1 MTAVP
6 VSDDYLDYEQK
17 FKKQTPPPDS
27 SSGRIRDDTP
37 EFNSFEFKRKY
48 VTYEEKETAIQKLID
63 AFEEKKRAYHRERD
77 IVRDDMIAFIAN
89 LRNHQMMFQTDVN
102 DLYRK
107 VLNPSTPQPMQDGSM
122 NPDYRS
128 IFDTGSKLVRDARD
142 IRKKRIKIP
151 GLTGK
156 SEKLPGHG
164 DIKRLVS
171 SLAIDGNEMTK
182 ELTKMSSTDYSTF
195 TLDDLRDELIQYV
208 VGSDV
213 YEMGKAGITSVM
225 GTGVQGRKISDVA
238 KQFGESVLE
247 EAKNTE
253 KCDDGQYVYVNG
265 IKICIPFKVIFDQ
278 ETFINSLDALYLS
291 SSADAERKALDQYEN
306 ALVPKTSSDFYDPN
320 IRKLDEKY
328 KGKLRDLVQNYVDG
342 LKGIMSEFS
351 DCSQSNASFAF
362 NSTIYTLKNFTGFG
376 ADVSFNRQ
384 IKKDVDETMQ
394 RGYNAVKTPQEKQRD
409 ELITE
414 YIRRT
419 YSRYS
424 GGFPTLDGFL
434 RENDKTLTEMD
445 AIYPP
450 SFSDAFNCL
459 ARKDY
464 PEMVKKIQDERKN
477 VDDVYRQYERDYRE
491 EKTKIV
497 AEEPKISG
505 KRQMKPGDPKFIE
518 IMKLMGSDKMLQMM
532 FYGGNTDEYP
542 VGKGDNPKEVSE
554 SATPLKMQS
563 MWDDYIKRVL
573 AFYKEENP
581 NGYNC
586 VFTPPNKWVR
596 GNDQLVTLDPLDET
610 SLPSMK
616 SETYWVQPQNIPNTL
631 FNHIELKS
639 HLKKTADIHARLQK
653 SLVRDYLSLL
663 EMLKILDEERLR
675 KPGYGIEK
683 LPPKVQALIKPVL
696 KKVVNP
702 LIDGIKDTL
711 RSEANSRTPVR
722 RCLEK
727 VHMETYMRMLE
738 DLNYANMESFASLS
752 DDSLREIVAKKM
764 NLTEEQK
771 INFKIAVE
779 CVNQYVDERK
789 KEREESEREAEES
802 EKKERE
808 RVSEEEM
815 PSETSGTP
823 DTPSDL
829 PEALAEEKKVEELQ
843 QTIAKDE
850 AEIAKDEALIAKD
863 EAIIAKDE
871 AEITELKAEDLVSKA
886 EIEKLQGDLKT
897 LKQSENVLK
906 IKTRDLAKHVDS
918 HNKDW
923 VSGFDLFQERILQ
936 EIETNKRQMLKIQK
950 QRENKSRQLKLMQ
963 VLLLETEKQR
973 EIERHNHRIKQ
984 EKIKQTMKRVQEK
997 MREIQR
1003 QEHERQINRMNRQN
1017 QSEIQKYAQELANL
1031 KRDHLILQH
1040 QLDDQSAHIQN
1051 QDSQIQ
1057 QLLKRDK
1064 PIPITMTRVKT
1075 PRKHAKHR
1083 KGKKRTQK
1091 KSQKV

>member
-107 VLNPSTPQPMQDGSM
+107 VVEFNTPIFAGLNVPQPTQ
-122 NPDYRS
+122 PDYRS
-128 IFDTGSKLVRDARD
+128 IFDTGSKLVSQSQGR
-142 IRKKRIKIP
+142 P
-151 GLTGK
+151 GQADM
-156 SEKLPGHG
+156 PGQA
-164 DIKRLVS
+164 DIKNLVH
-171 SLAIDGNEMTK
+171 SLAIDGNEMK
-182 ELTKMSSTDYSTF
+182 KKFSEMSSTDYSTF

-247 EAKNTE
+247 QAKITE
-253 KCDDGQYVYVNG
+253 KCDKGQYVYVNG

-306 ALVPKTSSDFYDPN
+306 ALIPKTSSDFYDPN
-320 IRKLDEKY
+320 IRQLDEKY
-328 KGKLRDLVQNYVDG
+328 KGKLQNLVENYVDG
-342 LKGIMSEFS
+342 LNGIVTAIPCSQ
-351 DCSQSNASFAF
+351 SQSNASFAF
-362 NSTIYTLKNFTGFG
+362 DSTIYTLKNFTGFG
-376 ADVSFNRQ
+376 DDVSFNRK

-394 RGYNAVKTPQEKQRD
+394 RGCNESKSENQKERD
-409 ELITE
+409 ERITK
-414 YIRRT
+414 YIRST

-424 GGFPTLDGFL
+424 GGFPTLVEFL
-434 RENDKTLTEMD
+434 NENGKTLEDMN
-445 AIYPP
+445 AQYPHPP

-459 ARKDY
+459 AEKNY
-464 PEMVKKIQDERKN
+464 AEMVKKIQDERKI

-491 EKTKIV
+491 EKSKIV

-505 KRQMKPGDPKFIE
+505 KRQMKPEDPKFIE

-532 FYGGNTDEYP
+532 FYGGNTEKYT
-542 VGKGDNPKEVSE
+542 VGKGDSPKEVSA
-554 SATPLKMQS
+554 SATPLTRKK

-573 AFYKEENP
+573 AFYKFPAAHP
-581 NGYNC
+581 NVYN
-586 VFTPPNKWVR
+586 VATK
-596 GNDQLVTLDPLDET
+596 QTLDPLDET
-610 SLPSMK
+610 DHPTEQ
-616 SETYWVQPQNIPNTL
+616 SETYWVQPHNIPNTL

-683 LPPKVQALIKPVL
+683 LPPKVQALIGPVL

-711 RSEANSRTPVR
+711 RSEANSRAPVR

-727 VHMETYMRMLE
+727 VHMETYMKMLE
-738 DLNYANMESFASLS
+738 DLKYANMESFASLS

-815 PSETSGTP
+815 PSETSGETP
-823 DTPSDL
+823 GKT
-829 PEALAEEKKVEELQ
+829 PEALAEEKKVDELQ
-843 QTIAKDE
+843 QTITKEE
-850 AEIAKDEALIAKD
+850 AEIAKD

-871 AEITELKAEDLVSKA
+871 AEITELKAEDLVSKT

-906 IKTRDLAKHVDS
+906 IKTRDLAKRVDS

-950 QRENKSRQLKLMQ
+950 QRENKTRQLKLMQ

-973 EIERHNHRIKQ
+973 EIERHNHRLKQ
-984 EKIKQTMKRVQEK
+984 EKIKETMKRVQEK
-997 MREIQR
+997 MRSIQR

-1017 QSEIQKYAQELANL
+1017 QSEIQKYAHELANL
-1031 KRDHLILQH
+1031 KRDHLMLQH
-1040 QLDDQSAHIQN
+1040 QLDDQSTHIQN

-1083 KGKKRTQK
+1083 KGKKRTHK

>member
-1 MTAVP
+1 M
-6 VSDDYLDYEQK
+6 
-17 FKKQTPPPDS
+17 
-27 SSGRIRDDTP
+27 
-37 EFNSFEFKRKY
+37 
-48 VTYEEKETAIQKLID
+48 
-63 AFEEKKRAYHRERD
+63 
-77 IVRDDMIAFIAN
+77 
-89 LRNHQMMFQTDVN
+89 
-102 DLYRK
+102 
-107 VLNPSTPQPMQDGSM
+107 
-122 NPDYRS
+122 
-128 IFDTGSKLVRDARD
+128 
-142 IRKKRIKIP
+142 
-151 GLTGK
+151 
-156 SEKLPGHG
+156 
-164 DIKRLVS
+164 
-171 SLAIDGNEMTK
+171 
-182 ELTKMSSTDYSTF
+182 
-195 TLDDLRDELIQYV
+195 
-208 VGSDV
+208 
-213 YEMGKAGITSVM
+213 
-225 GTGVQGRKISDVA
+225 
-238 KQFGESVLE
+238 
-247 EAKNTE
+247 
-253 KCDDGQYVYVNG
+253 
-265 IKICIPFKVIFDQ
+265 
-278 ETFINSLDALYLS
+278 
-291 SSADAERKALDQYEN
+291 
-306 ALVPKTSSDFYDPN
+306 
-320 IRKLDEKY
+320 
-328 KGKLRDLVQNYVDG
+328 DG
-342 LKGIMSEFS
+342 LKQIMSEFS

-362 NSTIYTLKNFTGFG
+362 DSTIYTLKNFTGFG
-376 ADVSFNRQ
+376 ADISFNRQ
-384 IKKDVDETMQ
+384 IKKDVDEAMQ
-394 RGYNAVKTPQEKQRD
+394 RGYNGTKTPQQKERD

-419 YSRYS
+419 SSRYS

-434 RENDKTLTEMD
+434 SGNGKTRAEMD

-459 ARKDY
+459 LRKDY

-491 EKTKIV
+491 EKSKIV

-532 FYGGNTDEYP
+532 FYGGNTGEYP
-542 VGKGDNPKEVSE
+542 VGEGDNPKEVSE

-573 AFYKEENP
+573 AFYKGKDA

-586 VFTPPNKWVR
+586 TFTPPNKWVR
-596 GNDQLVTLDPLDET
+596 GSDQLVTLDPLDET
-610 SLPSMK
+610 SWPSMK

-727 VHMETYMRMLE
+727 VHMETYMPMLE

-789 KEREESEREAEES
+789 KEREESERDAEAS
-802 EKKERE
+802 EKERE

-815 PSETSGTP
+815 PGAMSGTP
-823 DTPSDL
+823 DTT
-829 PEALAEEKKVEELQ
+829 PESLTEEKKVEELQ
-843 QTIAKDE
+843 QTISKDE
-850 AEIAKDEALIAKD
+850 AEIAKD

-871 AEITELKAEDLVSKA
+871 AEITELKAEDLVSKT

-906 IKTRDLAKHVDS
+906 IKTRDLAKRVDS

-923 VSGFDLFQERILQ
+923 ISGFDLFQERILQ

-950 QRENKSRQLKLMQ
+950 QRENKTRQLKLMQ

-1003 QEHERQINRMNRQN
+1003 QEHERKINRMNRQN

-1031 KRDHLILQH
+1031 KQDHLMLQH
-1040 QLDDQSAHIQN
+1040 QLDDQSTHIQN

-1083 KGKKRTQK
+1083 KGKKRTHK